1 MLEISKSVTD
11 NDLHVTVKGRLDTM
25 TAPEFEMELRDIDK
39 FNVIVFDFADLD
51 YISSTGLRVL
61 LIAKRQ
67 NENIHVENVNDE
79 VLSILDVTGFV
90 NILVIE

>member
-1 MLEISKSVTD
+1 LEISKSVAD
-11 NDLHVTVKGRLDTM
+11 NNLYVTVKGRLDTM
-25 TAPEFEMELRDIDK
+25 TAPELETELKYINK

-51 YISSTGLRVL
+51 YISSAGLRVL

-67 NENIHVENVNDE
+67 NENIYVENVNDE